1 MGYVGGSI
9 ILLNLGS
16 TVFLIYRNKTETAPP
31 TLRGRRGATNPSFRR
46 PVFVATPRR
55 AAAPRAPSVDREG
68 PMKVVAGPLPPPRG
82 LRDGRDRPGPDGPRR
97 WRRRP
102 RIWAAPD
109 LIWWLARLGRV
120 FGVLVVRVAIVRK
133 QWCPVV
139 TRGGLRCFR
148 HRRPAFLRCQPWPA
162 VVGRGWP
169 AALAEAWP
177 WPAVVGSGLAVAWP
191 LSGCGRPWLGCVQP
205 GPTAA
210 SRQLLLHQRFQSGV
224 TLVVGPEGLAGVGCD
239 TEVVLRVVSGL
250 FWRWRC
256 GRGMERATTM
266 TTSGR
271 QARCFRAKAFTS

>member
-102 RIWAAPD
+102 RIWAASD
-109 LIWWLARLGRV
+109 LIRWLVRLGRV

-177 WPAVVGSGLAVAWP
+177 WPAVAGPGLAVAWP
-191 LSGCGRPWLGCVQP
+191 LSGSGRPWLGCGQS
-205 GPTAA
+205 GPTTARVFFTGGNRA
-210 SRQLLLHQRFQSGV
+210 VYRGYRCYCWGTVTVPSGSNRRKNSNLNLNSKNEKINKNHQKIV
-224 TLVVGPEGLAGVGCD
+224 HDL
-239 TEVVLRVVSGL
+239 
-250 FWRWRC
+250 
-256 GRGMERATTM
+256 
-266 TTSGR
+266 
-271 QARCFRAKAFTS
+271 